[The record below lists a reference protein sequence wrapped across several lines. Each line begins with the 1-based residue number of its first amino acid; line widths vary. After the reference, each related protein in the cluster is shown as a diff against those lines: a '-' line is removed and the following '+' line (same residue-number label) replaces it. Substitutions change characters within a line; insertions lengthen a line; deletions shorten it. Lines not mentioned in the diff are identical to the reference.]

1 MSDLTPLGDK
11 IIVKQDLSDAV
22 SPGGIV
28 FVRQDELAQGIV
40 VAIGPNVDEVSVGER
55 VMYSPHAGQKFKT
68 DDGEVTAIVFQDLFG
83 VLDPA

>member
-1 MSDLTPLGDK
+1 MKHTPLGDK
-11 IIVKQDLSDAV
+11 IIVKQDLSAAV

-28 FVRQDELAQGIV
+28 FVKQDELAQGV
-40 VAIGPNVDEVSVGER
+40 VVSVGPNVDDVRVGER

-68 DDGEVTAIVFQDLFG
+68 DDGELTAIEAEDLFG